1 MSKLTATEVRGM
13 MEAYSAVYAPEESL
27 EQEIFETVAYTLI
40 SQGYTA
46 IDVLEYFANVDE
58 EVIIEDIVAITE
70 GTLLVESV
78 VSEEYL
84 QEQYEVL
91 NEALPAI
98 ASGLGL
104 GLRALAGAGARRT
117 AGVVLKRMA
126 GPGVRKA
133 VGGVVKKIGG
143 AVGKVKDVA
152 RGALNKL
159 PGGSGGKLASGLKT
173 AGKWALG
180 GAAFEAGARGVKA
193 LMGNKGPSPKTAP
206 SGDKAKYNASA
217 ALGGQAAFKAGGGA
231 AAMKKDPKLTA
242 ADVQK
247 RGTEA
252 LYKAG
257 GGSAAMTQKGQ
268 TRAQVIAQGS
278 KNVAP
283 KAAAPKP
290 APAAPAKPSAATP
303 APAKPKSTKPAIGT
317 TPGGTKFERR
327 TPTSAELRAA
337 QQARAS
343 GKGEEGAVKA
353 AVERGTK
360 LMGGPEGPGKI
371 DTKSVEADLKA
382 AQKRNKATGSKK
394 PGSTS
399 EQFDAYDVVVE
410 YLFDNGHVDTLE
422 EAHYVMLEMDG
433 KTIAGIVENR
443 GMAYSGGKPGASGD
457 GSRPKGIT
465 GGTTYKMKGW
475 DDDNSTSKKTVK
487 GV

>member
-1 MSKLTATEVRGM
+1 MSKLTVTEVRGL

-58 EVIIEDIVAITE
+58 EVIVEDILAIAE

-252 LYKAG
+252 LFKAG

-290 APAAPAKPSAATP
+290 APAAPAAPAKPAAATP
-303 APAKPKSTKPAIGT
+303 ATKPATPAKPPAGT
-317 TPGGTKFERR
+317 TE
-327 TPTSAELRAA
+327 TPKRPSITQDIEDIKQM
-337 QQARAS
+337 QQRS
-343 GKGEEGAVKA
+343 RQRQG
-353 AVERGTK
+353 VE
-360 LMGGPEGPGKI
+360 MGGPEGPGKI
-371 DTKSVEADLKA
+371 DTASVQADLKK
-382 AQKRNKATGSKK
+382 AQEREKKKATAATTKESYDA
-394 PGSTS
+394 
-399 EQFDAYDVVVE
+399 FDIVLE
-410 YLFDNGHVDTLE
+410 YLLENGHADTE
-422 EAHYVMLEMDG
+422 IEAAYIMTEMDS
-433 KTIAGIVENR
+433 KTIADIVENR

-475 DDDNSTSKKTVK
+475 DDDTPTPKKATVK